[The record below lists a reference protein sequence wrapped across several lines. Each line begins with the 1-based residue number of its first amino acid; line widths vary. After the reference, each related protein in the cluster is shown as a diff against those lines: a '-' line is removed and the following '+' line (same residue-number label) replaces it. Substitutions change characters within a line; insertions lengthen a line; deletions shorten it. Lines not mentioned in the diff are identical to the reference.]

1 VVLRLN
7 QLARK
12 WCLAA
17 SLLVCLH
24 AFVSLRLPSSYALT
38 SFGDLIQC
46 LLLSVA
52 TLSILPVAI
61 KSSGRTRLFWAL
73 LSFGFAMWL
82 GAQVWWTYFEVFLRQ
97 EVPNPFTGDII
108 LFLHIVPMMAA
119 LAVQPHLK
127 QDGQTARF
135 GSLDFLLLLVWWLY
149 LYLFVVIPWQYVS
162 PDVISYGHGFDNLY
176 LCEHLILLAGVA
188 MVWRQGARSWKTVY
202 THLFVAAA
210 IYAAGSIAAS
220 IAIDFHLYYTGSLYD
235 IPLVAAMA
243 WFTGVGLVANGQVL
257 EMQSREE
264 RNLGPGIW
272 AARLAML
279 AVFSTPLM
287 IVWAVFAMHTPP
299 AVRVYRLLLTVGTM
313 LVMGVLVSL
322 KQHLQDRD
330 LIRLLRTSHQNLE
343 EMSRL
348 KDDLVDK
355 EKLLRWHSIE
365 LQRKNLE
372 LQQVSFTDVLTGLWN
387 RRYLEETLIA
397 DAAQVTRSYLRAQ
410 GSQQG
415 KLDYRDLT
423 FVMIDVDFFKRI
435 NDDYGHPVGDE
446 LLQKIAERL
455 ARVMRKSDVLVRWGG
470 EEFLVMS
477 RSAGRPGMAVFCNRI
492 LDVMA
497 SEHFELSKGIRVRMT
512 CSIGWAPFP
521 WCGNAFEAICAEEVL
536 ELADSALYLAK
547 SLGRN
552 QSVGLVPSDIAIAS
566 PGRITLEN
574 LRGERSELVK
584 VLRTFDSS
592 KDDKTRPQDAD
603 LLLAVKPGLPL
614 P

>member
-1 VVLRLN
+1 MVVLRLN
-7 QLARK
+7 NHAKK

-17 SLLVCLH
+17 SALVCVHVLL
-24 AFVSLRLPSSYALT
+24 SLRMPRSFALT
-38 SFGDLIQC
+38 AFGDLTQC
-46 LLLSVA
+46 LLLLLA
-52 TLSILPVAI
+52 ALSILSVAL
-61 KSSGRTRLFWAL
+61 KASGRSRLFWAL

-82 GAQVWWTYFEVFLRQ
+82 GAQVWWTYFEVLLRQ

-127 QDGQTARF
+127 QDAHSARF

-149 LYLFVVIPWQYVS
+149 LYLFVVIPWQYVY
-162 PDVISYGHGFDNLY
+162 PNELLYGRGFDNLY
-176 LCEHLILLAGVA
+176 LCEHLILLAAVA
-188 MVWRQGARSWKTVY
+188 LVWRRSAASWRSVY

-210 IYAAGSIAAS
+210 IYAAGSIGAS

-235 IPLVAAMA
+235 VPLVAAMC
-243 WFTGVGLVANGQVL
+243 WFTGVGLVARGRVL
-257 EMQSREE
+257 EEQPREVKVP
-264 RNLGPGIW
+264 GPGMW

-287 IVWAVFAMHTPP
+287 VVWAVFGTHAPP
-299 AVRVYRLLLTVGTM
+299 PVRVYRLLLTVGTM

-330 LIRLLRTSHQNLE
+330 LIHLLRTSHQNLE

-387 RRYLEETLIA
+387 RRYLEETLTA
-397 DAAQVTRSYLRAQ
+397 DAAQVTRSYLRAL
-410 GSQQG
+410 GSQNG

-423 FVMIDVDFFKRI
+423 FVMIDVDFFKRV

-455 ARVMRKSDVLVRWGG
+455 VRVMRKSDVLVRWGG

-477 RSAGRPGMAVFCNRI
+477 RSAGRPGMAVFCSRI

-497 SEHFELSKGIRVRMT
+497 SEPFELSKGIKVRMT
-512 CSIGWAPFP
+512 CSVGWAPFP
-521 WCGNAFEAICAEEVL
+521 WCSNAFEAICAEEAL

-552 QSVGLVPSDIAIAS
+552 QSVGLVPSDVAIAS
-566 PGRITLEN
+566 PDRITLEN
-574 LRGERSELVK
+574 LRDERSELVK
-584 VLRTFDSS
+584 IVRNFETGRNEKLVSEAEDSS
-592 KDDKTRPQDAD
+592 PSIKQT
-603 LLLAVKPGLPL
+603 LLP
-614 P
+614 